1 MAILSTMSTP
11 FPVSDH
17 FLAYHSTVCSKKKK
31 KRKNKGKYNRY
42 ILYLTQKC
50 YKIVI
55 LSTLTFPLIIVPNI
69 TPYQYIDIF
78 FTLF

>member
-11 FPVSDH
+11 FPISDH
-17 FLAYHSTVCSKKKK
+17 FLAYHSTVCYKKKK
-31 KRKNKGKYNRY
+31 SKGNYNRY

-55 LSTLTFPLIIVPNI
+55 FSTLSFPLIIVPNI
-69 TPYQYIDIF
+69 IPYQYIDIF